1 MQELKQQEKEVKQ
14 KQIESNKR
22 KAEEI
27 RKAAME
33 GRASMSF
40 FSHIS
45 QLLNIFATKLSFH
58 FNLMFYFKN

>member
-14 KQIESNKR
+14 KQMESNKR

-27 RKAAME
+27 RKAAVE

-40 FSHIS
+40 FKSYITV
-45 QLLNIFATKLSFH
+45 TKH
-58 FNLMFYFKN
+58 FCY